1 MNIEQRVDA
10 LLGIAERKN
19 QEPRELLIE
28 VVRNQIKYLQRELF
42 DLEVEKT
49 LGKYPEIKEDI
60 KRIFEIMDN
69 FEAQK
74 ELYERTITKVEN
86 EMEERKS

>member
-1 MNIEQRVDA
+1 MNIEQRADA

-28 VVRNQIKYLQRELF
+28 VVKSQIKYLQRELF
-42 DLEVEKT
+42 DLEIEKT
-49 LGKYPEIKEDI
+49 LNYYTEIKEDI
-60 KRIFEIMDN
+60 IRIFDIVDS

-74 ELYERTITKVEN
+74 EMYYKMITRVEN
-86 EMEERKS
+86 DMEDVKS